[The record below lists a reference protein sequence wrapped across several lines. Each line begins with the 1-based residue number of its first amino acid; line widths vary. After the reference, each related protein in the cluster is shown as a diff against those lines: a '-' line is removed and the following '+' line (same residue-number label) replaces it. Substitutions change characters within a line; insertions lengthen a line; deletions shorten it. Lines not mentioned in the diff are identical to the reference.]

1 MRRTGVRLA
10 LLRRAERAPQWWPSL
25 QLAALWMR
33 CRRPA
38 CQPRRPRPRPRCRR
52 QLRSCHPAA
61 PSGAG
66 AVVVA
71 ARHLAARTAVAA
83 AVLTVARTAA
93 AVGTATAVRM
103 AAADMAADMA
113 AGVVGAAGTVGTAVA
128 VALVYQR
135 RAFLALAK
143 PLTCSAAG
151 YPLAWLCVGV
161 SVVRV
166 QCCHSAAAV
175 AAVPMHV

>member
-1 MRRTGVRLA
+1 MA
-10 LLRRAERAPQWWPSL
+10 
-25 QLAALWMR
+25 
-33 CRRPA
+33 
-38 CQPRRPRPRPRCRR
+38 
-52 QLRSCHPAA
+52 
-61 PSGAG
+61 
-66 AVVVA
+66 VA

-103 AAADMAADMA
+103 AAADMAA
-113 AGVVGAAGTVGTAVA
+113 GVVGAAGTVGTAA